1 MTQYISLA
9 FAMSI
14 IVSSVAH
21 AQPAADQV
29 TINVRYDDLDL
40 SKSAG
45 VAALQQRIH
54 VAARSICGDAPSV
67 PDLAQLSLYRKCIST
82 TELSAAGQ
90 MARVTTAAHTMVASR

>member
-1 MTQYISLA
+1 MTKYISLA
-9 FAMSI
+9 FAISML
-14 IVSSVAH
+14 VSPVVH

-45 VAALQQRIH
+45 VAALQRRIH

-90 MARVTTAAHTMVASR
+90 MARVTTGAHTMVASR

>member
-1 MTQYISLA
+1 MTKYISLA
-9 FAMSI
+9 FAISML
-14 IVSSVAH
+14 VSPVVH

-45 VAALQQRIH
+45 VAALQKRIH
-54 VAARSICGDAPSV
+54 VAARSICGDEPSV
-67 PDLAQLSLYRKCIST
+67 PDLAQLSLYRKCISN

-90 MARVTTAAHTMVASR
+90 MERAVAGVHTMVASR